1 MEEDILLEEN
11 WAAEIVLVAAG
22 GIQVLAEDTQV
33 VPTDAFHAGRQGT
46 EGRDC
51 LDLGSAKPPSD
62 QLGRAGPCLLI
73 SQLFANNCQLSQRR
87 KPAPLMTQSAFPEVT
102 KGKRHGLF

>member
-33 VPTDAFHAGRQGT
+33 VPTDTLHAGRQGT

-51 LDLGSAKPPSD
+51 LDLGSAEPPSD

>member
-11 WAAEIVLVAAG
+11 WAAEIVLVAEE

-33 VPTDAFHAGRQGT
+33 VPTGTLHAGRQGT

-51 LDLGSAKPPSD
+51 LDLGSA
-62 QLGRAGPCLLI
+62 
-73 SQLFANNCQLSQRR
+73 
-87 KPAPLMTQSAFPEVT
+87 
-102 KGKRHGLF
+102 

>member
-22 GIQVLAEDTQV
+22 GIQALAEDTQA
-33 VPTDAFHAGRQGT
+33 VPTGTLHAGRQRT

-51 LDLGSAKPPSD
+51 LDLGSA
-62 QLGRAGPCLLI
+62 
-73 SQLFANNCQLSQRR
+73 
-87 KPAPLMTQSAFPEVT
+87 
-102 KGKRHGLF
+102 